1 MKTTQ
6 PERNCAI
13 VWSRRGMRYFLCG
26 GLNPHSNNGLHS
38 KLLAMRANDVCRVD
52 LYSFF
57 SLLVGRLRLHLQS
70 VLCHFFDSCLL
81 YVFHCLSV
89 YNCQLSSSCWGVWR
103 KLNYFP
109 NLMTTWLLEMGRKTS
124 VECFLFV
131 LRSKETIY
139 VERVYLFIIS
149 CLLIWPCRLL
159 AFFCFERNCLDE
171 RISLEDDYNQEV
183 CHIKCNKLYVAL
195 MGLLWR
201 WCIIA
206 H

>member
-26 GLNPHSNNGLHS
+26 GLNSHSNNGLHS

-57 SLLVGRLRLHLQS
+57 SLLVGRLRLHLQR
-70 VLCHFFDSCLL
+70 VLCHFFDSFLF

-109 NLMTTWLLEMGRKTS
+109 NLMTNLATGNGKRNICGMFFICFTVQRDNIRWEGVFIYYNLSSHLTLPTAGFFS
-124 VECFLFV
+124 VLNEIV
-131 LRSKETIY
+131 L
-139 VERVYLFIIS
+139 V
-149 CLLIWPCRLL
+149 
-159 AFFCFERNCLDE
+159 
-171 RISLEDDYNQEV
+171 
-183 CHIKCNKLYVAL
+183 
-195 MGLLWR
+195 
-201 WCIIA
+201 
-206 H
+206 